1 MSAYNTSVGMRTF
14 AESDVFNTTETSFH
28 FALISSVTNYIFT
41 VTPYSAS
48 HAGDSARVLAD
59 DFSGVDL
66 EGKAIMYNEFTPLHI
81 SYRSCSILQLGT

>member
-1 MSAYNTSVGMRTF
+1 VSAYNTSAGVKSF

-28 FALISSVTNYIFT
+28 FALVSSMTNYIFT

-48 HAGDSARVLAD
+48 HAGDSATIVDD

-66 EGKAIMYNEFTPLHI
+66 VG
-81 SYRSCSILQLGT
+81 